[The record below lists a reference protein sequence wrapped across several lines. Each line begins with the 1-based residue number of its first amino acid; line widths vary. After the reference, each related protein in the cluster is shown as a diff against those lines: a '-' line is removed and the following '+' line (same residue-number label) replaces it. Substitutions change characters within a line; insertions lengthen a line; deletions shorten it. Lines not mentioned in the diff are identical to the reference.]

1 MAECKECKKKGG
13 ERRPYRA
20 LVLNEHPNTMRT
32 LFRKLLHDFGKVDCE
47 EKISPREF
55 GKHVNFFVGHCPIG
69 QDSGPCHRA
78 PRRAEHVVF
87 HPTKLGILR
96 EVPKAISE
104 EAHRLN

>member
-1 MAECKECKKKGG
+1 MKKKKGGG

-20 LVLNEHPNTMRT
+20 LVLNKHPNTMRT

-55 GKHVNFFVGHCPIG
+55 SKHVNFFVGHCPIG

-87 HPTKLGILR
+87 HPAKLGILR

-104 EAHRLN
+104 EAYRLN